1 MYKLLGGALLCAAL
15 TGCAGMNSDFDCNKT
30 ATDQCLSMSDASR
43 LAAKGKS
50 LDDLAA
56 EAQASPKPAGES
68 LATLPNGRP
77 AASPDRKISTATLA
91 SRPVI
96 TPPAVSSS
104 NALRASYIPVR
115 AQAAPVTPGGY
126 ASAGRVNA
134 LRIPDA
140 TQRLW
145 IAPWVDE
152 QDSFHQPAVVEFVKK
167 KSRWD
172 EDFRVISE
180 GE

>member
-68 LATLPNGRP
+68 LATLPNSRP
-77 AASPDRKISTATLA
+77 AASPDRKISTAPLA

-96 TPPAVSSS
+96 TPPAVSS
-104 NALRASYIPVR
+104 
-115 AQAAPVTPGGY
+115 
-126 ASAGRVNA
+126 
-134 LRIPDA
+134 
-140 TQRLW
+140 
-145 IAPWVDE
+145 E
-152 QDSFHQPAVVEFVKK
+152 
-167 KSRWD
+167 
-172 EDFRVISE
+172 
-180 GE
+180 